1 MKFVSKV
8 ILPLLF
14 ILIALNACNQ
24 GNGELTSSQKQTIQ
38 NYHFTDWD
46 GNMVSISDFEG
57 SVVILDFWET
67 WCGPC
72 LSAFTVFNRVKNE
85 FPDDIVFIAA
95 TAGFEDGR
103 EDALNFISQNDYPFV
118 YVDGSELSRDLNI
131 SGIPYKIV
139 INREGLVEKAQ
150 VGFRGHEGE
159 YESLVSL
166 IQNL

>member
-1 MKFVSKV
+1 MKLVLKT
-8 ILPLLF
+8 ILPLLCIF
-14 ILIALNACNQ
+14 LILKACNQ
-24 GNGELTSSQKQTIQ
+24 GAGELTNSQKQVVQTYQ
-38 NYHFTDWD
+38 FEDWD
-46 GNMVSISDFEG
+46 GKSVSISDFKG

-103 EDALNFISQNDYPFV
+103 NDALNFISQNNYPFV
-118 YVDGSELSRDLNI
+118 YVDGTELSRELNI
-131 SGIPYKIV
+131 TGLPYKIV
-139 INREGLVEKAQ
+139 INREGKVEKAQ

-166 IQNL
+166 IENL

>member
-1 MKFVSKV
+1 MKLIAKV
-8 ILPLLF
+8 ILMLLCIF
-14 ILIALNACNQ
+14 MALNACNQ
-24 GNGELTSSQKQTIQ
+24 ETGELTSSQKEAIQTYQ
-38 NYHFTDWD
+38 FADWD
-46 GNMVSISDFEG
+46 GKTVSVSDFGG

-118 YVDGSELSRDLNI
+118 YVDGSELSRELDI

-139 INREGLVEKAQ
+139 INREGFVEKAQ

-159 YESLVSL
+159 YEPLVDL
-166 IQNL
+166 IERL